1 MGKWPRLDKIEMI
14 DGPIDKQ
21 SYEHQIK
28 KLQDRLT
35 ELHVHDLRTGG
46 RVLICI
52 DGWDAAGKGGMIERL
67 VAGLEPKSVQVWRIG
82 APTPEEQ
89 GRHYLWRF
97 WDRLPGPGNWAI
109 FDRTWYGRVLVERVE
124 GFCDKATWKR
134 AYREINGLRA
144 RLASEPGTPAMIG
157 QSPAMKRALDQIRQV
172 SNRCKIDPMRGQ
184 TSQRMNGNV
193 EGEIT
198 PTQLVL
204 LSPPV
209 IAPSFD
215 G

>member
-1 MGKWPRLDKIEMI
+1 MI
-14 DGPIDKQ
+14 AQHI
-21 SYEHQIK
+21 
-28 KLQDRLT
+28 
-35 ELHVHDLRTGG
+35 GG
-46 RVLICI
+46 GCDHR
-52 DGWDAAGKGGMIERL
+52 
-67 VAGLEPKSVQVWRIG
+67 
-82 APTPEEQ
+82 
-89 GRHYLWRF
+89 RHH
-97 WDRLPGPGNWAI
+97 
-109 FDRTWYGRVLVERVE
+109 
-124 GFCDKATWKR
+124 
-134 AYREINGLRA
+134 
-144 RLASEPGTPAMIG
+144 LAN
-157 QSPAMKRALDQIRQV
+157 LDQIRQV